1 MHAAALKPEG
11 GHEALNLYEKVKTL
25 AGAEYRKFADTIRS
39 DGQRYGIYPLGNNQ
53 KGIWSVTRID
63 AQKENPYYNPIFKI
77 VFDGGDPERIKKSA
91 ENLWNS
97 QDIFRFRYFE
107 LDGEPYQYLDRDAV
121 FDIEYIESANEAEAQ
136 EREKEFCLRN
146 FDLFNEYPI
155 RFRLLKTG
163 EKKYI
168 LYVSVHHIISD
179 GWSDGL
185 ICKNLIDAYKGK
197 ELKAGK
203 YQYARYVINEK
214 SDRMKEKR
222 KENMAY
228 WKEKLAANDG
238 FADLPTSY
246 GRENDRESR
255 SSVITIPMKKE
266 LADKVKEVT
275 AAISSNLHAV
285 MLSGFAYTI
294 GRYANKDNINFGTT
308 LANRDDINYLGTV
321 GDFASVI
328 ILPVDTHIEGTVK
341 EYIDHV
347 KSTLFKGMDHSS
359 VVLSELIGNTDFQRI
374 DGVNPL
380 YQMIFSVHSKKMLSG
395 MGEGA
400 ETVADGTKISLENI
414 ERGNNNDFT
423 LDLAVIALDKDEDG
437 IDIQAEFS
445 EKYFSEN
452 RVRCIIDAYFSV
464 LENMLSDIDKNCSD
478 VLLCGEKN
486 DRAINDGYSP
496 IKLFEEADVD
506 EDIVS
511 VISTGDNS
519 ICLLDD
525 KMRSVPDC
533 FAGKLFCKNSD
544 KWFSTGQIAMIDENG
559 KLNIDNSA
567 SRLILSGDKI
577 VDAEELA
584 EELSEKYN
592 ITLVKIGSLENNGIL
607 AVYYTGSLGSEK
619 RWELFEKYGIS
630 IAYDVNNTGAPDLK
644 SCIAVKNLAED
655 IVLMN
660 STLGDGY
667 NVIYDAQEGAALLI
681 SSDKNKM
688 PAAEVMDGLVPLFR
702 TSDLKTGYLSGSEI
716 EWYNRAK
723 LTETQQKV
731 YNIWKDILGEKT
743 SFGIHDKFFEVGGNS
758 ITVLKMLL
766 KLNSEFSIEFNIGEL
781 FDRATVY
788 KISEYIDSTVNSEE
802 SDEIENISF

>member
-1 MHAAALKPEG
+1 M
-11 GHEALNLYEKVKTL
+11 NLYEKVKTL
-25 AGAEYRKFADTIRS
+25 AGAEYRKFADVVRS

-77 VFDGGDPERIKKSA
+77 VFDGGDPEKIKGSA
-91 ENLWNS
+91 EDLWNS

-121 FDIEYIESANEAEAQ
+121 FDIEYIESADEAETQ

-155 RFRLLKTG
+155 RFRLVKAHDN
-163 EKKYI
+163 KYL

-197 ELKAGK
+197 ELNAGK
-203 YQYARYVINEK
+203 YQYARYVLNEK

-228 WKEKLAANDG
+228 WKERLAANDG

-255 SSVITIPMKKE
+255 SSVITISMKKE
-266 LADKVKEVT
+266 LADKIKQVT

-328 ILPVDTHIEGTVK
+328 ILPVDTHIKGTVK

-400 ETVADGTKISLENI
+400 EIVSDGAKISLENI

-445 EKYFSEN
+445 EKYFTEN
-452 RVRCIIDAYFSV
+452 RVRCIIDTYFSV
-464 LENMLSDIDKNCSD
+464 LENMLSDIDKNCD
-478 VLLCGEKN
+478 EIGLCSEKN
-486 DRAINDGYSP
+486 DRETDNDYSP
-496 IKLFEEADVD
+496 IKLFEEAAVD
-506 EDIVS
+506 ENTIS
-511 VISTGDNS
+511 VISAGDNH
-519 ICLLDD
+519 ICLLDE

-533 FAGKLFCKNSD
+533 FTGKLFFKDSD
-544 KWFSTGQIAMIDENG
+544 KWFSTGQSAMIDEYG
-559 KLNIDNSA
+559 KLKIDNSA
-567 SRLILSGDKI
+567 SRLIQSGEKI
-577 VDAEELA
+577 IDTEELA
-584 EELSEKYN
+584 EKLSEKYN
-592 ITLVKIGSLENNGIL
+592 ITAVKIGSTENNGIL
-607 AVYYTGSLGSEK
+607 AVYYTGSLSSEK
-619 RWELFEKYGIS
+619 RWELYDEYGID
-630 IAYDVNNTGAPDLK
+630 IAYGVKDTEAYDLR
-644 SCIAVKNLAED
+644 SRIAVKNLAED
-655 IVLMN
+655 ITLMN
-660 STLGDGY
+660 DTLGDGY
-667 NVIYDAQEGAALLI
+667 SIIYDDQEGAALLI
-681 SSDKNKM
+681 RSGNNKM
-688 PAAEVMDGLVPLFR
+688 PAAEVMDSLSALFR
-702 TSDLKTGYLSGSEI
+702 TSDLKTGYCSGSEI

-731 YNIWKDILGEKT
+731 YNIWKDILGEKA

-788 KISEYIDSTVNSEE
+788 KISEYIDSTTADEG

>member
-1 MHAAALKPEG
+1 M
-11 GHEALNLYEKVKTL
+11 NLYEKVKSL

-63 AQKENPYYNPIFKI
+63 AQKENPYYNPVFKI
-77 VFDGGDPERIKKSA
+77 VFDGGDPEKIKKCA
-91 ENLWNS
+91 ESLWNS
-97 QDIFRFRYFE
+97 QDIFRYRYFE
-107 LDGEPYQYLDRDAV
+107 LDDEPYQYLDRDAA
-121 FDIEYIESANEAEAQ
+121 FDIEYIESANEMEAQ

-146 FDLFNEYPI
+146 FDLFHEYPI
-155 RFRLLKTG
+155 RFRLLKVN
-163 EKKYI
+163 EQKYI

-197 ELKAGK
+197 ELKTGK

-214 SDRMKEKR
+214 SDRMQEKR

-228 WKEKLAANDG
+228 WREQLAANDG

-246 GRENDRESR
+246 SRENDRESR

-266 LADKVKEVT
+266 LADKVKQVT

-328 ILPVDTHIEGTVK
+328 IMPVDTYIEGTVK
-341 EYIDHV
+341 EYIGHV

-359 VVLSELIGNTDFQRI
+359 VVLSELISNTDFQRI

-400 ETVADGTKISLENI
+400 ETVSDGARISLENI

-452 RVRCIIDAYFSV
+452 RVRCIIDTYFSV
-464 LENMLSDIDKNCSD
+464 LENMLSDIDMNCDEVGLCTEKNC
-478 VLLCGEKN
+478 N
-486 DRAINDGYSP
+486 AISKVYSP
-496 IKLFEEADVD
+496 IKLFEEAAVD
-506 EDIVS
+506 ENIVS
-511 VISTGDNS
+511 VIGNGNNS
-519 ICLLDD
+519 ICILDE
-525 KMRSVPDC
+525 KMRSVPAC
-533 FAGKLFCKNSD
+533 FTGKLYCKNGD
-544 KWFSTGQIAMIDENG
+544 KWFSTGQFAMIDEYG
-559 KLNIDNSA
+559 DLKIDNSA
-567 SRLILSGDKI
+567 SRLIMSGEKI
-577 VDAEELA
+577 IDTEELA
-584 EELSEKYN
+584 EKLSEQYN
-592 ITLVKIGSLENNGIL
+592 ITAVRIESLKNESVL
-607 AVYYTGSLGSEK
+607 AVYYTGSLSSEK
-619 RWELFEKYGIS
+619 RWELLDEYGIN
-630 IAYDVNNTGAPDLK
+630 IAYDVNTAKTADLR
-644 SCIAVKNLAED
+644 SRIAVKNLAED
-655 IVLMN
+655 ITLMN
-660 STLGDGY
+660 DTFGDGY
-667 NVIYDAQEGAALLI
+667 SVIYDDPDGAALLI
-681 SSDKNKM
+681 RSVDDKM
-688 PAAEVMDGLVPLFR
+688 PAAEAMEGLASLFR
-702 TSDLKTGYLSGSEI
+702 TSDLKTGYCSGSEI

-723 LTETQQKV
+723 LTATQQKV
-731 YNIWKDILGEKT
+731 YNIWKDILGEKA

-766 KLNSEFSIEFNIGEL
+766 KLNSGFSIEFNIGEL

-788 KISEYIDSTVNSEE
+788 SISEYIDSTTTEEE